1 MDRRLAQVPVVVELT
16 TALGDAVQGVYVG
29 GSVAS
34 GDYRPGVSDIDAVAL
49 VERPPDPAARR
60 HITDAHQRLGR
71 EVTGAAGLHCAYVS
85 RGHLDDGA
93 YRHWTW
99 AFEDL
104 FRRPFSGIARAEL
117 LADPVVVHGPTPVR
131 WLPAMSVAD
140 VRDAARSELN
150 GYWTRAL
157 RRRAIWQQDVY
168 VDHGVTTVGRADL
181 TIHDGRLVTK
191 TEAIAHLADMG
202 LPAEIIE
209 GVRRRREGE
218 DVRISAAERD
228 QRAVTVRAFVRSQ
241 IRRLLA

>member
-1 MDRRLAQVPVVVELT
+1 MLRA
-16 TALGDAVQGVYVG
+16 
-29 GSVAS
+29 
-34 GDYRPGVSDIDAVAL
+34 
-49 VERPPDPAARR
+49 
-60 HITDAHQRLGR
+60 
-71 EVTGAAGLHCAYVS
+71 LHCAYVS
-85 RGHLDDGA
+85 RGHLGDGA

-99 AFEDL
+99 AFEEL

-140 VRDAARSELN
+140 VRDAARSELS

-191 TEAIAHLADMG
+191 TEAIAHLADLG

-228 QRAVTVRAFVRSQ
+228 QRAETVRAFVRSQ

>member
-1 MDRRLAQVPVVVELT
+1 MHPTVICPNEDCRA
-16 TALGDAVQGVYVG
+16 
-29 GSVAS
+29 
-34 GDYRPGVSDIDAVAL
+34 
-49 VERPPDPAARR
+49 
-60 HITDAHQRLGR
+60 
-71 EVTGAAGLHCAYVS
+71 
-85 RGHLDDGA
+85 
-93 YRHWTW
+93 WTW
-99 AFEDL
+99 DATV
-104 FRRPFSGIARAEL
+104 PRAEL

-191 TEAIAHLADMG
+191 TEAIAHLADLG

-228 QRAVTVRAFVRSQ
+228 QRAETVRAFVRSQ

>member
-1 MDRRLAQVPVVVELT
+1 MPPACT
-16 TALGDAVQGVYVG
+16 CAV
-29 GSVAS
+29 
-34 GDYRPGVSDIDAVAL
+34 
-49 VERPPDPAARR
+49 
-60 HITDAHQRLGR
+60 
-71 EVTGAAGLHCAYVS
+71 YVS

-99 AFEDL
+99 AFEEL

-140 VRDAARSELN
+140 VRDAARSELS

-157 RRRAIWQQDVY
+157 RRRAIWQQDVD

-191 TEAIAHLADMG
+191 TEAIAHLADLG

-228 QRAVTVRAFVRSQ
+228 QRAVTVRAFVRNQ
-241 IRRLLA
+241 IRRLLV